1 MAKLILSDITSGYA
15 APTTINANNLALRT
29 AFDNT
34 LSRDGTAPNTMLASL
49 DMNSHTII
57 NLGAPANGNDA
68 VRYQDLISGVVNLTG
83 VTVPTQTGNA
93 DKFLKTDGTNP
104 LWAQIDLSNTT
115 SVGGNIPIARF
126 NSGTGASNT
135 KFWRGDGT
143 WASTLGANVAEPFT
157 TITDGATVT
166 VDCTATSS
174 KFIVTLGGNRTVA
187 LSSPVD
193 GQSIEVWFKQDGT
206 GGRTITWP
214 GNVVFEG
221 GHNGLST
228 IAGTIDRYVLTYNS
242 SQNKWLASANLTVDI
257 GALSDITLEAGSQD
271 LYLFALAG
279 FPVAA
284 GTYNFT
290 ISQGINIHAT
300 STATPAI
307 DTSGFPGGSTIN
319 LFNSGYID
327 GKGGDAGAGASIAS
341 ARGAP
346 NQAAN
351 GNQAQPGRTGG
362 NAILG
367 PGAGRTLNI
376 YNANGFI
383 RGGGGGGG
391 GGGASFDA
399 GDLFNYCNGGGGGGG
414 AGGGKGGRG
423 GTAQDQ
429 SVASTNGTDGTD
441 GGAGGNATFGTGG
454 AEASNGN
461 SDGGVGGVGGA
472 FGAAGSAGGSPT
484 AFATDSAGGA
494 AGPAGKAVELNAG
507 TVNFISGNDA
517 THVKGAV
524 S

>member
-1 MAKLILSDITSGYA
+1 MSKLVLSDITSGYA
-15 APTTINANNLALRT
+15 APTLINANNLALVT

-34 LSRDGTAPNTMLASL
+34 LSRDGSSPNAMGASI
-49 DMNSHTII
+49 DMNGHTII

-83 VTVPTQTGNA
+83 VTVPTQVGNA
-93 DKFLKTDGTNP
+93 DKFLKTDGANA
-104 LWAQIDLSNTT
+104 LWSQIDLSNTT

-157 TITDGATVT
+157 TITDGATIT
-166 VDCTATSS
+166 VDCTSTSG
-174 KFIVTLGGNRTVA
+174 KFIVTLGGNRSVV

-193 GQSIEVWFKQDGT
+193 GQDIEVWFKQDGT
-206 GGRTITWP
+206 GGRTISWP
-214 GNVVFEG
+214 ATVLFEG
-221 GHNGLST
+221 GQNGLST
-228 IAGTIDRYVLTYNS
+228 AAGTIDRYLLTYNS
-242 SQNKWLASANLTVDI
+242 SQNKWFAEANLAINT
-257 GALSDITLEAGSQD
+257 GALSDISLAAGSQD

-279 FPVAA
+279 NPVVA

-290 ISQGINIHAT
+290 VEQGVSVQAT

-307 DTSGFPGGSTIN
+307 DTTGFPSGSTIN
-319 LFNSGYID
+319 LFNFGYID
-327 GKGGDAGAGASIAS
+327 GKGGEAGAGAAIAS
-341 ARGAP
+341 GRGAP
-346 NQAAN
+346 DQAAN
-351 GNQAQPGRTGG
+351 GTQAQPGRAGG

-376 YNANGFI
+376 YNAGGYI

-391 GGGASFDA
+391 GGGASYDG
-399 GDLFNYCNGGGGGGG
+399 GDLFNYCSGGGGGGG

-423 GTAQDQ
+423 GTAIDQ
-429 SVASTNGTDGTD
+429 VGPATNATDGLD
-441 GGAGGNATFGTGG
+441 GGAGANATFGTGG
-454 AEASNGN
+454 TESSNGN
-461 SDGGVGGVGGA
+461 SDGGDGGSGGA

-484 AFATDSAGGA
+484 ARAVDSPGGA
-494 AGPAGKAVELNAG
+494 AGAAGKAVSINSG